1 MKEAEENKEYYV
13 ATRNEK
19 GEFLIYASETFKL
32 SEIELINLIKICLV
46 EQRSKSI
53 GKKILSAY
61 RDSTEHRKH
70 ITLERLKQIGV
81 NDDGNTKP
89 TIDNKSKT
97 K

>member
-1 MKEAEENKEYYV
+1 MKEIEENKDYYV
-13 ATRNEK
+13 ATKTEK
-19 GEFLIYASETFKL
+19 GEFIIYVSEPFKL
-32 SEIELINLIKICLV
+32 SEIELINLIKICVV

-61 RDSTEHRKH
+61 RDSTEHRKQ